1 MLKYCNYCSFLMKF
15 IYKWELGSFREPKTA
30 TIVLIS
36 TYLPTFKDRYTTTY
50 RVSKFV
56 TENVFNKGL

>member
-1 MLKYCNYCSFLMKF
+1 MKF
-15 IYKWELGSFREPKTA
+15 IYKCELGSLREPKTA

-36 TYLPTFKDRYTTTY
+36 TYLPTSKDRYPKVYTTTY

-56 TENVFNKGL
+56 TKNVFNKGL